1 MDETIYKIALA
12 GYLHDIGKFA
22 ERAHDKDM
30 AAADNSE
37 KRPGFFPDEKFIN
50 DNMDIYQPHFKGQY
64 THKHAVY
71 TAAFIDHLEK
81 ILPEQ
86 FNKGNWGLGDPFM
99 NLAAEHHKPE
109 TPMQWIIAMA
119 DRISSGFD
127 RQEFED
133 YNNEIRVRDY
143 KKTRLLTIFEGI
155 NLKEK
160 DKWKDNLEKY
170 DYRYPLKELAP
181 ETIFPVKHADSKEN
195 LSNKE
200 YSNLFYEFIASLEK
214 LKHKQNI
221 HIWLEHFDSLFMIYA
236 SNIPAATVGRVIPDI
251 SLYDHSKMT
260 SALASSIY
268 LYHMHNNTLEIG
280 KIKDD
285 YENKKFLIITGDFYG
300 IQDFIFSE
308 GGSTGKAAAKLLRG
322 RSFAVSLI
330 SELAADML
338 CREIGLTVSSIVLN
352 AAGKFTIIA
361 PNTESALKAIKE
373 VEEKIN
379 DWLIKNFFGESTFGM
394 SYIEASYND
403 FIVENNKFNELMENL
418 SKESENK
425 KLTKINLNKF
435 GGVVENYLDKFNN
448 NLNKK
453 LCPFCGKRPSQEE
466 VERDPLLGEEKSACK
481 VCRDHI
487 YIGTNLVKSDKIAI
501 ATIDAN
507 IHREKLKEPIFGVYQ
522 LSFDVSGDLNE
533 MANDGSLIKY
543 WNISG
548 TINGNVSKD
557 ITAKFINGYIPK
569 YEEED
574 NQDSR
579 LLAGGKAEK
588 KKLEL
593 IDYIKKGYPKMFLH
607 LAKKS
612 LNETDKPDKFAGIE
626 ALGCLKADADN
637 LGLIFTC
644 GLQHNNLSRTATM
657 SRQLNY
663 FFSVYLP
670 YILSSH
676 TEFKNIYTVF
686 AGGDDLFF
694 IGPWNIIIDFAS
706 FLNDKFKEYVCEN
719 QDITISAGISINK
732 PDMPV
737 LSFSETA
744 ENALKKSKE
753 NYKDSLTLFGE
764 SVKWDEFKKLEEIKF
779 KIKEWLEELKFIN
792 KSMLFRFNNFIE
804 LARQEKELKKLDR
817 FNMEDIEC
825 LQWRAKFKYNLI
837 RNIGNDL
844 NEQGRKDAVK
854 RVEKSAEWIEMYA
867 GAMKIPLWQIIYNQ
881 RR

>member
-22 ERAHDKDM
+22 ERAHDKNKR
-30 AAADNSE
+30 ATENEE
-37 KRPGFFPDEKFIN
+37 KIPGFFPDEKFIN
-50 DNMDIYQPHFKGQY
+50 DNMDLYQPHFKDKY

-86 FNKGNWGLGDPFM
+86 FNKEKWGPGDSFM
-99 NLAAEHHKPE
+99 NLAAGHHKPE

-133 YNNEIRVRDY
+133 YNNEIAVRDY

-155 NLKEK
+155 NLK

-181 ETIFPVKHADSKEN
+181 ETIFPVKHTNSKDDM
-195 LSNKE
+195 SNKE
-200 YSNLFYEFIASLEK
+200 YSNLFFNFVDSLEK

-268 LYHMHNNTLEIG
+268 LYHKHNNTLEDIG

-338 CREIGLTVSSIVLN
+338 CREIGLTISSIVLN

-361 PNTESALKAIKE
+361 PNTESALKAIEE
-373 VEEKIN
+373 VEKKIN
-379 DWLIKNFFGESTFGM
+379 KWLIKNFFGESTFGI
-394 SYIEASYND
+394 SRVKASYND
-403 FIVENNKFNELMENL
+403 FEVENKSFNNLMENL
-418 SKESENK
+418 SKKSEIR
-425 KLTKINLNKF
+425 KLTKIDLDKF
-435 GGVVENYLDKFNN
+435 GGAVENYLDGFNN
-448 NLNKK
+448 DLNKK
-453 LCPFCGKRPSQEE
+453 LCPFCGKRPSQRE
-466 VERDPLLGEEKSACK
+466 VEKDPLLGEEKSACK
-481 VCRDHI
+481 ICRDHI

-501 ATIDAN
+501 TTIDAN
-507 IHREKLKEPIFGVYQ
+507 IHGQKLKEPIFDGYQ

-533 MANDGSLIKY
+533 LSKEGSLIKY
-543 WNISG
+543 WSISG
-548 TINGNVSKD
+548 AINGNISKE
-557 ITAKFINGYIPK
+557 ITAKFINGYTPK

-579 LLAGGKAEK
+579 LLAGGKKEN

-593 IDYIKKGYPKMFLH
+593 IDYIKEGYPKTFLH

-612 LNETDKPDKFAGIE
+612 LNGTDKPDKFTGIE
-626 ALGCLKADADN
+626 ALGCLKADVDN

-670 YILSSH
+670 YILGNH
-676 TEFKNIYTVF
+676 AEFKNIYTVF
-686 AGGDDLFF
+686 AGGDDLFL

-779 KIKEWLEELKFIN
+779 EIKEWLECKCIN

-804 LARQEKELKKLDR
+804 LARQEKGLKKLDK

-837 RNIGNDL
+837 RNIGKDL

-854 RVEKSAEWIEMYA
+854 MVEESAEWIEMYA
-867 GAMKIPLWQIIYNQ
+867 GAMKISLWQIIYNQ